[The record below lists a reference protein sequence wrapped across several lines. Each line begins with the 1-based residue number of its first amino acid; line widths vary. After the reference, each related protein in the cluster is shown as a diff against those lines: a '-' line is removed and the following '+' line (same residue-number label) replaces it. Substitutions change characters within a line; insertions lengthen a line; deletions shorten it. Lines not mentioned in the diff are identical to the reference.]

1 MKILA
6 APLVASLALA
16 LMRTQGTQPPTHPS
30 PVRET
35 GAAIR
40 YGGKVD
46 NVLQRKMAALIV
58 LHGDGTAMKET
69 VVGPSQRI
77 ESRDGSRLSLQN
89 VRPGDSLV
97 WRADSQIEDT
107 SQVVT
112 DVKGIVSFPL
122 DPGGN
127 VLVLLTY
134 DHRSVVVDIGSR
146 TRYVDDSR
154 RTTSLAD
161 LEQADRIDVY
171 GILDQSLGE
180 ITQTKTVT
188 RIAP

>member
-1 MKILA
+1 ML
-6 APLVASLALA
+6 ASLALA
-16 LMRTQGTQPPTHPS
+16 LMRTQGAQPPTHPS

-35 GAAIR
+35 RTAIR

-46 NVLQRKMAALIV
+46 NVLQRNMAALIV
-58 LHGDGTAMKET
+58 LQGTGTPMNET
-69 VVGPSQRI
+69 FVGPTQRI
-77 ESRDGSRLSLQN
+77 VSRAGDRLSLQN

-97 WRADSQIEDT
+97 WRVDGEIEDT
-107 SQVVT
+107 SQVGT
-112 DVKGIVSFPL
+112 DLKGIVSYPL

-127 VLVLLTY
+127 ILVLLTG
-134 DHRSVVVDIGSR
+134 DHRSIVVDIGSR

-154 RTTSLAD
+154 KTQSAAD
-161 LEQADRIDVY
+161 LEQADLIEVY
-171 GILDQSLGE
+171 GILDESLGE